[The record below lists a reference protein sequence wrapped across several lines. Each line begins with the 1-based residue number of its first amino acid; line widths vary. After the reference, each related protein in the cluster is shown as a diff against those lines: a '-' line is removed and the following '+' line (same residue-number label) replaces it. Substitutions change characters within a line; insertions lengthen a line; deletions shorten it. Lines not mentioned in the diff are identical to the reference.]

1 MPVFG
6 GDNADSYYDEGITAS
21 MKGDLPRAIEFFEK
35 TIRLDNSYGAAY
47 HQLGKVYARM
57 GKFKK
62 AIAFLSQVT
71 ASKPAQIPPKIDL
84 GYAHL
89 GDGNVAQA
97 RDIFGEV
104 LTLKP
109 QHGRGRM
116 GLAYCAFAE
125 AKYDEAIILLQEI
138 IETGGAT
145 FGTYYLLAR
154 AASVGMRPDMLHD
167 SIERADALIEK
178 TLETND
184 ENPGGHYLRGLLL
197 ELSKDDEKAEE
208 NFELAVERAE
218 PGQHYAAYEEHFSL
232 EDMLGHLAQVRKR
245 RGNERKAQ
253 EAIDRLREINP
264 ESPYL
269 KSGE

>member
-6 GDNADSYYDEGITAS
+6 GENADSYYDEGITAS
-21 MKGDLPRAIEFFEK
+21 MKGDLPRAIDYFEK

-62 AIAFLSQVT
+62 SIAFLSQVT
-71 ASKPAQIPPKIDL
+71 ASKPGQIPPKIDL
-84 GYAHL
+84 AYAHL
-89 GDGNVAQA
+89 GEGNTSQA
-97 RDIFGEV
+97 RDLFYEV
-104 LTLKP
+104 TALKP
-109 QHGRGRM
+109 QHVRGRM
-116 GLAYCAFAE
+116 GVAYCAFAE
-125 AKYDEAIILLQEI
+125 ENYDEAIILLQDI
-138 IETGGAT
+138 IEGGGAT
-145 FGTYYLLAR
+145 FGTYYLMAR

-184 ENPGGHYLRGLLL
+184 ENPGGYYLRGLLL

-208 NFELAVERAE
+208 NFALAVERAE
-218 PGQHYAAYEEHFSL
+218 PDHHYSAYEEHFSL
-232 EDMLGHLAQVRKR
+232 EDMLGHLAQTRQR
-245 RGNERKAQ
+245 QGNAQ
-253 EAIDRLREINP
+253 AAEDFDRLRELNP

-269 KSGE
+269 DTGE